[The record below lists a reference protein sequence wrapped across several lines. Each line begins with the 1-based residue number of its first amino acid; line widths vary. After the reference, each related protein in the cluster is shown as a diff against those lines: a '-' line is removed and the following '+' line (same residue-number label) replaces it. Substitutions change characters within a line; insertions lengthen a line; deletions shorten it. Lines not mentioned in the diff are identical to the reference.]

1 MNGVRS
7 AWRGYG
13 WNRMTESR
21 ATIRVLF
28 SCTGVGIFKRGIE
41 SFFREAFDG
50 LKNAPGLEAWL
61 IKGAGAPSD
70 REIPVWCLPRTGRL
84 APWIGRRFNR
94 SAYAVEQWSS
104 FFPIVRQIRRL
115 RPHIIFY
122 SEANLGFQ
130 LFFRRKW
137 IGVPFRLLYSNGGPS
152 NPPFD
157 RTDYVHQV
165 TPFYHVEA
173 LKAGEQASKHFM
185 VPYGIRVPQPP
196 DGDPTAKR
204 ALRAQLGQPSDR
216 PVILSVGGIG
226 CQQKRMHHLVE
237 ELARLPKPRP
247 FLQMLGATDESS
259 REVTDLAERLLG
271 RDNYSARS
279 VPYEQVFD
287 YYRAADLFVLA
298 SLREGF
304 GRVYLE
310 AMMHGLPVI
319 AHRHPVM
326 EYVLGNHGV
335 FGDLSQPGELAAL
348 LSQQVRRIQDPE
360 STLARWESVR
370 SRFSWP
376 VLAPQYFQMFQEV
389 LVETAN
395 PLPVEASSVKFA
407 GQAGLHGSFS

>member
-7 AWRGYG
+7 AWLGYG
-13 WNRMTESR
+13 WNRMADSKT
-21 ATIRVLF
+21 TIRVLF
-28 SCTGVGIFKRGIE
+28 SCTGVGIFNRGIE

-50 LKNAPGLEAWL
+50 LKDKPGLEAWL
-61 IKGAGAPSD
+61 IKGAGERKD
-70 REIPVWCLPRTGRL
+70 REIPAWCLPRTGRL

-94 SAYAVEQWSS
+94 SGYAVEQWSS

-137 IGVPFRLLYSNGGPS
+137 IGVPYRLLYSNGGPS

-157 RTDYVHQV
+157 RTDCVHQV
-165 TPFYHVEA
+165 TPFYYGEA
-173 LKAGEQASKHFM
+173 LKAGEAASKHFM
-185 VPYGIRVPQPP
+185 VPYGIRVPLPP
-196 DGDPTAKR
+196 DCDPATKR
-204 ALRAQLGQPSDR
+204 ALRDKLGQPSDR

-237 ELARLPKPRP
+237 ELARLPEPRP
-247 FLQMLGATDESS
+247 FLQMLGAMDESS
-259 REVTDLAERLLG
+259 RDVMKLAERLLG

-279 VPYEQVFD
+279 VPYELVAD
-287 YYRAADLFVLA
+287 YYRAADVFVLA

-310 AMMHGLPVI
+310 AMVYGLPVI

-348 LSQQVRRIQDPE
+348 LAQQLRRLPDHAV
-360 STLARWESVR
+360 SLARWESVR

-376 VLAPQYFQMFQEV
+376 ALTTSYCQMFQDV
-389 LVETAN
+389 LVKTSSRQCVETN
-395 PLPVEASSVKFA
+395 SVKLA
-407 GQAGLHGSFS
+407 AQAG